1 MEDLEE
7 MMVVHKVVTVDL
19 EEHKVEMVVPMV
31 VPMVDQMVDQMV
43 EVMVEVMVVPMV
55 DQMVVPMVVPMVEV
69 MVEVMVDQMVVP
81 MVVPMVVLDVRLMH
95 VFALMEQLSFEIPII
110 TVLSLPVLLS
120 HLGLEVHRVH
130 PVLAQVALVHT
141 PRPLI
146 LFFQVQ
152 FSSYHTLQL
161 QVVPPMTQTMMKTSM
176 RMMEIQMSTVA
187 PQEFVI
193 ILYPVQEV
201 RT

>member
-1 MEDLEE
+1 
-7 MMVVHKVVTVDL
+7 MMVHQTMMTDKVMTMMVFLITMRMMMVHQTMMTDKVMT
-19 EEHKVEMVVPMV
+19 MM
-31 VPMVDQMVDQMV
+31 
-43 EVMVEVMVVPMV
+43 
-55 DQMVVPMVVPMVEV
+55 
-69 MVEVMVDQMVVP
+69 
-81 MVVPMVVLDVRLMH
+81 VLDVRLMH

-176 RMMEIQMSTVA
+176 RMMITSMMTMMEIQMSTVA

-193 ILYPVQEV
+193 ILSLVQTV
-201 RT
+201 QT